1 MAVFGIIFYSL
12 QIGFFQG
19 IPSLSNRTLSID
31 DRTYDYLCDVSVNE
45 SELLCQLREET
56 AQLEYSVMQISP
68 EQGQF
73 MSLLIKMMG
82 VKRAIEIGTFTGYSS
97 ICVASA
103 MPEEGSLICCDTSPQ
118 WTAIAE
124 KYWAQAKLE
133 DKINLYSQPAEQTLQ
148 MLLDE
153 GAEGSFDFIFIDAD
167 KQNYITYYEMGLRLL
182 RKGGVIAVDNT
193 LWSGAVAD
201 PENIEPGTR
210 AIRRFNDMLK
220 KDKRVST
227 SLLTIGDG
235 LTLILK
241 EFD

>member
-1 MAVFGIIFYSL
+1 M
-12 QIGFFQG
+12 
-19 IPSLSNRTLSID
+19 SNRTLSID
-31 DRTYDYLCDVSVNE
+31 DRTYDYLCDVSINE
-45 SELLCQLREET
+45 PDLLRQLREET

-73 MSLLIKMMG
+73 MSLLIKMMAA
-82 VKRAIEIGTFTGYSS
+82 KRAIEIGTFTGYSS

-103 MPEEGSLICCDTSPQ
+103 MPEEGRLICCDISPQ
-118 WTAIAE
+118 WTSIAE
-124 KYWAQAKLE
+124 KFWALAGLE
-133 DKINLYSQPAEQTLQ
+133 EKIELYTQPAEQTLQ
-148 MLLDE
+148 KLLDD
-153 GAEGSFDFIFIDAD
+153 GAEKTFDFIFIDAD
-167 KQNYITYYEMGLRLL
+167 KQNYISYYEMALRLL
-182 RKGGVIAVDNT
+182 RKGGIIAVDNT

-220 KDKRVST
+220 EDRRVSS

>member
-1 MAVFGIIFYSL
+1 M
-12 QIGFFQG
+12 
-19 IPSLSNRTLSID
+19 SNRTLSID
-31 DRTYDYLCDVSVNE
+31 DRTYDYLCDVSINE
-45 SELLCQLREET
+45 PDLLRQLREET

-73 MSLLIKMMG
+73 MSLLIKMMAA
-82 VKRAIEIGTFTGYSS
+82 KRAIEIGTFTGYSS

-103 MPEEGSLICCDTSPQ
+103 MPEEGRLICCDISPQ
-118 WTAIAE
+118 WTSIAE
-124 KYWAQAKLE
+124 KYWALARLE
-133 DKINLYSQPAEQTLQ
+133 EKIELYTQPAEQTLQ
-148 MLLDE
+148 KLLDE
-153 GAEGSFDFIFIDAD
+153 GAEKTFDFIFIDAD
-167 KQNYITYYEMGLRLL
+167 KQNYISYYEMALRLL
-182 RKGGVIAVDNT
+182 RKGGIIAVDNT

-220 KDKRVST
+220 EDRRVSS

>member
-1 MAVFGIIFYSL
+1 M
-12 QIGFFQG
+12 
-19 IPSLSNRTLSID
+19 SNRTLSID
-31 DRTYDYLCDVSVNE
+31 DRTYDYLCDVSINE
-45 SELLCQLREET
+45 PDLLRQLREET

-68 EQGQF
+68 DQGQF
-73 MSLLIKMMG
+73 MSLLIKMMAA
-82 VKRAIEIGTFTGYSS
+82 KRAIEIGTFTGYSS

-103 MPEEGSLICCDTSPQ
+103 MPEEGRLICCDISPQ
-118 WTAIAE
+118 WTSIAE
-124 KYWAQAKLE
+124 KYWALAGLE
-133 DKINLYSQPAEQTLQ
+133 EKIELYTQPAEQTLQ
-148 MLLDE
+148 KLLDD
-153 GAEGSFDFIFIDAD
+153 GAEKTFDFIFIDAD
-167 KQNYITYYEMGLRLL
+167 KQNYISYYEMALRLL
-182 RKGGVIAVDNT
+182 RKGGIIAVDNT

-220 KDKRVST
+220 EDRRVSS

>member
-1 MAVFGIIFYSL
+1 M
-12 QIGFFQG
+12 
-19 IPSLSNRTLSID
+19 SNRTLSID
-31 DRTYDYLCDVSVNE
+31 DRTYDYLCNVSINE
-45 SELLCQLREET
+45 SDLLRQLREET
-56 AQLEYSVMQISP
+56 AQLDYSVMQISP

-73 MSLLIKMMG
+73 MSLLIKMMAA
-82 VKRAIEIGTFTGYSS
+82 KRAIEIGTFTGYSS

-103 MPEEGSLICCDTSPQ
+103 MPEEGRLICCDISPQ
-118 WTAIAE
+118 WTSIAE
-124 KYWAQAKLE
+124 KYWALAGLE
-133 DKINLYSQPAEQTLQ
+133 EKIELYTQPAEQTLQ
-148 MLLDE
+148 KLLDD
-153 GAEGSFDFIFIDAD
+153 GAEKTFDFIFIDAD
-167 KQNYITYYEMGLRLL
+167 KQNYISYYEMALRLL
-182 RKGGVIAVDNT
+182 RKGGIIAVDNT

-220 KDKRVST
+220 EDTRVSS

>member
-1 MAVFGIIFYSL
+1 M
-12 QIGFFQG
+12 
-19 IPSLSNRTLSID
+19 SNRTLSID
-31 DRTYDYLCDVSVNE
+31 ERTYNYLCDVAINE
-45 SELLCQLREET
+45 PELLRQLREET

-73 MSLLIKMMG
+73 MSLLIKLMG
-82 VKRAIEIGTFTGYSS
+82 AKRAIEIGTFTGYSS

-103 MPEEGSLICCDTSPQ
+103 LPDDGKLICCDTSPQ

-124 KYWAQAKLE
+124 KYWALAELE
-133 DKINLYSQPAEQTLQ
+133 EKIELYSQPAEKTLQ
-148 MLLDE
+148 MLLDD
-153 GAEGSFDFIFIDAD
+153 GAEKSFDFVFIDAD
-167 KQNYITYYEMGLRLL
+167 KQNYITYYEMALRLL
-182 RKGGVIAVDNT
+182 RKGGIVAVDNT

-201 PENIEPGTR
+201 PENVEPGTR
-210 AIRRFNDMLK
+210 AIRRFNDMVK
-220 KDKRVST
+220 QDDRVST